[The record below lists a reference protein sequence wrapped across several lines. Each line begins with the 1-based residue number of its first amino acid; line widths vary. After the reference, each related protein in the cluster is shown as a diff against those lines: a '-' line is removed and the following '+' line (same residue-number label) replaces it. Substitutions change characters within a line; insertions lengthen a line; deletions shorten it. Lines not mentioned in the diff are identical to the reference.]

1 HIYFCKPLFSY
12 FFSMENAAIRGG
24 RYRWILNFVRENIAS
39 ERDFIPID
47 DFYVSVRRFQT
58 GFAGFGMLAYGHE
71 NFIVGVVKR
80 NRHDLTVRG
89 EGFHFHCLCLL
100 FRIVFRLHHH
110 NNTDICICK
119 PPFRI
124 FFRIK
129 TKKVPAERRGYV
141 KPFRIAR
148 RPKGP
153 LRKSRR
159 EYTRRGAQFP
169 TERLARLAASR
180 KTRGWPAGSQSERGS
195 SRSR

>member
-100 FRIVFRLHHH
+100 FCIVFRLHHH
-110 NNTDICICK
+110 TTTYIYICK

-124 FFRIK
+124 FFSHQN
-129 TKKVPAERRGYV
+129 KKSPRLSAG
-141 KPFRIAR
+141 
-148 RPKGP
+148 
-153 LRKSRR
+153 LRQTISNSSL
-159 EYTRRGAQFP
+159 TQ
-169 TERLARLAASR
+169 
-180 KTRGWPAGSQSERGS
+180 GS
-195 SRSR
+195 SSIIAQRIHSARCATSHWAPRPACLFE